1 MGKEGRKHGGVAPA
15 VEVKIREKEAKMI
28 FFSFFFF
35 KKVPFL
41 QLVPDDIQQKST
53 VSNYT
58 VAYNTPRA
66 VLQMNQAL
74 C

>member
-1 MGKEGRKHGGVAPA
+1 MGKEGCKHGGVAPA
-15 VEVKIREKEAKMI
+15 VEVKIRKKEAKMI
-28 FFSFFFF
+28 FFSFFF

-41 QLVPDDIQQKST
+41 QLVPDDIQQKLT

-58 VAYNTPRA
+58 VAYNTPRI